1 MKIAQLAL
9 WFKTEAILL
18 HQGIKFAKI
27 APSEFRNKK
36 PINVLIVVV
45 HR

>member
-27 APSEFRNKK
+27 EPSDKRHSKIAPS
-36 PINVLIVVV
+36 
-45 HR
+45 